1 MNRYDDCDTD
11 KIVKKLTL
19 NYLIKH
25 INNVDTDYLKGLNFL
40 ITIDDRFKD
49 KLLKLLVETQKQIK

>member
-19 NYLIKH
+19 NYFIKH